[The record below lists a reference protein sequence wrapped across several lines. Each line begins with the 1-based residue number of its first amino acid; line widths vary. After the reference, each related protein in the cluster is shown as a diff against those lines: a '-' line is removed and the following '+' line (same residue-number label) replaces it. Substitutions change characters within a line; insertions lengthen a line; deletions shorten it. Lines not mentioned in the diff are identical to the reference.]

1 MIFSPSGRCWSLSCS
16 KVNWGNLGSLPLAG
30 ELHVLPAIQARD
42 MPAITHPTA
51 VSIWRMGF
59 LLLFDLFY
67 EASNR
72 RAARWIGRI
81 IERFFAAETPPSD
94 ALAFASL

>member
-1 MIFSPSGRCWSLSCS
+1 
-16 KVNWGNLGSLPLAG
+16 
-30 ELHVLPAIQARD
+30 
-42 MPAITHPTA
+42 
-51 VSIWRMGF
+51 MGF

-81 IERFFAAETPPSD
+81 IERFFACAAETPPSD
-94 ALAFASL
+94 ARPFASLRRHQR